1 MGNNTSKAK
10 KEILVLK
17 FGGTSVADPECI
29 ERISKIAIREAENYN
44 VIVVVSAMGK
54 TTNTLVDLAN
64 QVCPGC
70 RGREL
75 DMLLATGELVSIAL
89 TAMCIQRL
97 GHPSVSLTGWQAG
110 CITEQSHNKARI
122 AEIKRGRIDKH
133 LDQGE
138 IVVVAGFQG
147 ITEDG
152 EVTTLGRGGSDTS
165 AVALAVAF
173 KAKRCDIYTD
183 VDGVFTTD
191 PRLVKEASKLD
202 YISYEEMIELASL
215 GAKVLHPRS
224 VELAKKYNVDLR
236 VRNTFNPADQGTAVV
251 NIKRMKDME
260 LTKAV
265 SGVAL
270 DIKQARIGILNVAD
284 RPGIASK
291 VFSELGKRK
300 INVDM
305 IIQSV
310 PREGINDIAF
320 TVPIEDAELAKASCE
335 EILQDIEGTKVI
347 ADKNIAKVSIVGAG
361 MLNRPGVASTL
372 FTALSDAKIN
382 IQMISTSEIK
392 ISCII
397 NVEQAE
403 KAVHVIHKAFE
414 LEKSSEPIIA

>member
-1 MGNNTSKAK
+1 
-10 KEILVLK
+10 
-17 FGGTSVADPECI
+17 
-29 ERISKIAIREAENYN
+29 
-44 VIVVVSAMGK
+44 
-54 TTNTLVDLAN
+54 
-64 QVCPGC
+64 
-70 RGREL
+70 
-75 DMLLATGELVSIAL
+75 
-89 TAMCIQRL
+89 
-97 GHPSVSLTGWQAG
+97 
-110 CITEQSHNKARI
+110 
-122 AEIKRGRIDKH
+122 
-133 LDQGE
+133 
-138 IVVVAGFQG
+138 
-147 ITEDG
+147 
-152 EVTTLGRGGSDTS
+152 
-165 AVALAVAF
+165 
-173 KAKRCDIYTD
+173 
-183 VDGVFTTD
+183 
-191 PRLVKEASKLD
+191 
-202 YISYEEMIELASL
+202 MIELASL

-236 VRNTFNPADQGTAVV
+236 VRNTFNPSNPGTAVV
-251 NIKRMKDME
+251 SVKRMKDME

-270 DIKQARIGILNVAD
+270 DTKQARIGILGVAD

-310 PREGINDIAF
+310 PRDGINDIAF
-320 TVPIEDAELAKASCE
+320 TVPIEDADLAKASCE

-397 NVEQAE
+397 NVEQAD
-403 KAVHVIHKAFE
+403 KAVTVIHRAFE
-414 LEKSSEPIIA
+414 LEKSSEPIIV